1 MPLVIVAIGVVLLL
15 LLMIRFKMNGFIAL
29 VLVALAVGLMQGMPL
44 VKVISSI
51 KAGVGGTLGSLALI
65 MGFGAML
72 GKMLA
77 DCGGAQRIATTLI
90 AKFGKKNI
98 QWAVVLTGFTVGF
111 ALFYEVGS
119 VYGLIAIGYTMVY
132 GIIGMINF
140 AHGEVYMI
148 SAYLCAIGLALLSFF
163 GLESFPLLILGT
175 LVFTIAAAANI
186 PLLYVG
192 VPMAAA
198 LSVTHGF
205 LPPHPGPTAIATIF
219 HADMGKT
226 LLFGTILA
234 IPTVILA
241 GPVYA
246 RFLKGI
252 DKPIPEGLYSAK
264 TFTEE
269 EMPGFGVSVW
279 TSLVPVI
286 LMAMRAVAEMI
297 LPKGHAFLA
306 VAEFL
311 GDPVMATLI
320 AVLIAM
326 FTFGL
331 NRGRSMDQINDTLT
345 SSIKII
351 AMMLLIIGGGGA
363 FKQVL
368 VDSGVDK
375 YIAAMMHETNVSPLL
390 MAWSIAA
397 VLRIALGSATVAAIT
412 AGGIVA
418 PLIATTGVSPELMV
432 IAVGSGSVIFSH
444 VNDPGFWLF
453 KEYFNLTI
461 GETIKSWSA
470 LETIISVCGLVGVL
484 LLNMVV

>member
-15 LLMIRFKMNGFIAL
+15 LLMIRFKLNGFIAL
-29 VLVALAVGLMQGMPL
+29 ILVALTVGVMQGMP
-44 VKVISSI
+44 VNKVIDSI
-51 KAGVGGTLGSLALI
+51 KSGVGGTLGSLALI

-72 GKMLA
+72 GKLLA

-90 AKFGKKNI
+90 GKFGEKYI

-111 ALFYEVGS
+111 ALFYEVGF
-119 VYGLIAIGYTMVY
+119 VLM
-132 GIIGMINF
+132 
-140 AHGEVYMI
+140 
-148 SAYLCAIGLALLSFF
+148 L
-163 GLESFPLLILGT
+163 PLVL
-175 LVFTIAAAANI
+175 TIAAAARV
-186 PLLYVG
+186 PLLFVG

-205 LPPHPGPTAIATIF
+205 LPPHPGPTAIATLF

-226 LLFGTILA
+226 LLFGTVLA

-246 RFLKGI
+246 RFLKSI
-252 DKPIPEGLYSAK
+252 DKPIPEGLYNPK
-264 TFTEE
+264 TFSDA
-269 EMPGFGVSVW
+269 EMPGFAVSVW

-286 LMAMRAVAEMI
+286 LMALRAIAEMV
-297 LPKGHAFLA
+297 LPKGHLLLPY
-306 VAEFL
+306 AEFF
-311 GDPVMATLI
+311 GDPIIATLI
-320 AVLIAM
+320 AVLIAL

-331 NRGRSMDQINDTLT
+331 NRGRTMDEVMNTLT
-345 SSIKII
+345 ESIKII

-368 VDSGVDK
+368 VDSGVEK
-375 YIAAMMHETNVSPLL
+375 YIASMMEGSTVSPIL

-397 VLRIALGSATVAAIT
+397 ALRIALGSATVAAIT

-418 PLIATTGVSPELMV
+418 PIIATTGVSPELMV
-432 IAVGSGSVIFSH
+432 IAVGAGSVIFSH

-453 KEYFNLTI
+453 KEYFNLSI
-461 GETIKSWSA
+461 GETLRSWSV
-470 LETIISVCGLVGVL
+470 LETIIAVCGLVGCL
-484 LLNMVV
+484 ALQAML

>member
-1 MPLVIVAIGVVLLL
+1 MPLLYVAIGVALLL
-15 LLMIRFKMNGFIAL
+15 LLMIRFKLNGFIAL
-29 VLVALAVGLMQGMPL
+29 ILVALAVGVMQGMP
-44 VKVISSI
+44 VNKVITSI

-72 GKMLA
+72 GKLLA

-90 AKFGKKNI
+90 EKFGTKHI
-98 QWAVVLTGFTVGF
+98 QWALVLTGFIVGF
-111 ALFYEVGS
+111 ALFYEVGF
-119 VYGLIAIGYTMVY
+119 VLM
-132 GIIGMINF
+132 
-140 AHGEVYMI
+140 
-148 SAYLCAIGLALLSFF
+148 L
-163 GLESFPLLILGT
+163 P
-175 LVFTIAAAANI
+175 LVFSVAASARV

-205 LPPHPGPTAIATIF
+205 LPPHPGPTAIATLF
-219 HADMGKT
+219 NADMGKT
-226 LLFGTILA
+226 LLFGTLLG

-246 RFLKGI
+246 RFLKNI
-252 DKPIPEGLYSAK
+252 DKPIPQGLYNPK
-264 TFTEE
+264 TFTEA
-269 EMPGFGVSVW
+269 EMPSFGVSVW
-279 TSLVPVI
+279 TALVPVV
-286 LMAMRAVAEMI
+286 LMALRAVAEML
-297 LPKGHAFLA
+297 LPKGHILLPY
-306 VAEFL
+306 AEFF

-320 AVLIAM
+320 AVLIAI

-331 NRGRSMDQINDTLT
+331 NRGRTMEQVMDTLT
-345 SSIKII
+345 DSIKII

-375 YIAAMMHETNVSPLL
+375 YIASMMHSTQLSPIF

-418 PLIATTGVSPELMV
+418 PLIVTSGASPELMV

-461 GETIKSWSA
+461 GETIRSWSA
-470 LETIISVCGLVGVL
+470 LETIISVCGLVGCL
-484 LLNMVV
+484 LLSWAI

>member
-1 MPLVIVAIGVVLLL
+1 MPLLYVAIGVALLL
-15 LLMIRFKMNGFIAL
+15 LLMIRFKLNGFIAL
-29 VLVALAVGLMQGMPL
+29 ILVALAVGMMQGMP
-44 VKVISSI
+44 VNKVIGSI
-51 KAGVGGTLGSLALI
+51 KTGVGGTLGSLALI

-72 GKMLA
+72 GKLLA

-90 AKFGKKNI
+90 EKFGQKHI
-98 QWAVVLTGFTVGF
+98 QWALVLTGFTVGF
-111 ALFYEVGS
+111 ALFYEVGF
-119 VYGLIAIGYTMVY
+119 VLM
-132 GIIGMINF
+132 
-140 AHGEVYMI
+140 
-148 SAYLCAIGLALLSFF
+148 L
-163 GLESFPLLILGT
+163 P
-175 LVFTIAAAANI
+175 LVFSIAASARV

-205 LPPHPGPTAIATIF
+205 LPPHPGPTAIATLF
-219 HADMGKT
+219 NADMGKT
-226 LLFGTILA
+226 LLYGTLLG

-252 DKPIPEGLYSAK
+252 DKPIPEGLWNPK
-264 TFTEE
+264 TFSEA

-279 TSLVPVI
+279 TALVPVI
-286 LMAMRAVAEMI
+286 LMALRAVAEML
-297 LPKGHAFLA
+297 LPKGHVLLPY
-306 VAEFL
+306 AEFF
-311 GDPVMATLI
+311 GDPIMATLI
-320 AVLIAM
+320 AI

-331 NRGRSMDQINDTLT
+331 NRGRSMDEVMGTITD
-345 SSIKII
+345 SIKII

-375 YIAAMMHETNVSPLL
+375 YIAGMMHETNVSPIF

-418 PLIATTGVSPELMV
+418 PLIATSGASPELMV

-461 GETIKSWSA
+461 GETIRSWPA
-470 LETIISVCGLVGVL
+470 LETIISVCGLLGCL
-484 LLNMVV
+484 LLSAAL

>member
-1 MPLVIVAIGVVLLL
+1 MPLIIVAIGVILLL

-44 VKVISSI
+44 DKVIVSI
-51 KAGVGGTLGSLALI
+51 KNGVGGTLGGLALI

-90 AKFGKKNI
+90 DKFGRKHI

-111 ALFYEVGS
+111 
-119 VYGLIAIGYTMVY
+119 
-132 GIIGMINF
+132 
-140 AHGEVYMI
+140 
-148 SAYLCAIGLALLSFF
+148 
-163 GLESFPLLILGT
+163 
-175 LVFTIAAAANI
+175 
-186 PLLYVG
+186 
-192 VPMAAA
+192 A

-226 LLFGTILA
+226 LLYGTLLA

-246 RFLKGI
+246 RCLKGI
-252 DKPIPEGLYSAK
+252 DKPIPEGLHNPK
-264 TFTEE
+264 TFTDA
-269 EMPGFGVSVW
+269 EMPSFGVSVW

-286 LMAMRAVAEMI
+286 LMALRAVAEMV
-297 LPKGHAFLA
+297 LPKGHALLPA
-306 VAEFL
+306 AEFF

-320 AVLIAM
+320 AVLIAI

-331 NRGRSMDQINDTLT
+331 NRGRSMDEINDTLI

-375 YIAAMMHETNVSPLL
+375 YIASIMHESNVSPLF

-412 AGGIVA
+412 AGGIAA

-461 GETIKSWSA
+461 GETIKSWSM
-470 LETIISVCGLVGVL
+470 LETIISVCGLVGCL
-484 LLNMVV
+484 LLGMVV